1 MAAAIETKLYVTNF
15 PSSATRQQLQQFFS
29 RFGRVQECAIMWNS
43 YAFVHYATME
53 EARRALDQSNGA
65 MFLNR
70 KLIVQLSTSRFRP
83 QPKEA
88 NNSLS
93 QPPKQLMVMP
103 TPPSPSSSSSSVA
116 YHHLT
121 NGGGSTTKQQQQ
133 PNTLTQQ
140 YSNEVNY
147 DMLTGYDAQQ
157 SSSPLPE
164 RPNYFPNTYRPP
176 SPFYFSQDLNNGYY
190 SQYPN
195 LPMDRMTPSPLS
207 LQLNKMNQMKSNKN
221 IKTGKIQSCVGFKLI
236 GFLFQ
241 DIGTNGEIPKLY
253 CTNLPE
259 NCKAHDLQHLFSP
272 FGHVVDC
279 VILWDY
285 YAFVTFKTFTEA
297 EQAMRVLHGY
307 TWKDRRLIVEWSRA
321 SGRRQQQQQQL
332 PPSPTVTTSRL
343 GSFGSEVS
351 TPPSPRSRPSTL
363 LSHQSA
369 SNGQFYGNN
378 SPKILSPL
386 KSQSPHH
393 TFSQNLAMMS
403 MIQQQQQQQSVLS
416 HHHSSMPF
424 GPYSNRSN
432 VETLINENQPIFD
445 SLTNSSSAHRLNL
458 SPFLES
464 NGSNSNALFSA
475 SSDLPPPSSSSSSP
489 VSTTKVYQPSDIV
502 ALLEPLSS
510 NVPTNTKSADNS
522 IINDITNTLS
532 STSTNIQPT
541 CSSTVAAAAAAALF
555 QENLLSS
562 LFGSLE
568 PFSKLFPVD
577 EQSSTPATSRYHHL
591 LPASP
596 LLTTAPDSSHHPVY
610 YGHNTSW
617 H

>member
-43 YAFVHYATME
+43 YAFVHYATMD

-88 NNSLS
+88 NNSLA
-93 QPPKQLMVMP
+93 QPPKQLMVMS
-103 TPPSPSSSSSSVA
+103 TPPSSSSSSSIT
-116 YHHLT
+116 YQHLP
-121 NGGGSTTKQQQQ
+121 NGGGSTNNQQQQQQ

-140 YSNEVNY
+140 YPNEVNY
-147 DMLTGYDAQQ
+147 DMLAGYNAQH
-157 SSSPLPE
+157 SSAVSDG
-164 RPNYFPNTYRPP
+164 NNFFSNTYRPP
-176 SPFYFSQDLNNGYY
+176 SPFYLSQEMNNGYY

-195 LPMDRMTPSPLS
+195 LSMDRMTPSPLS
-207 LQLNKMNQMKSNKN
+207 VQLNKMNSIKSNKN
-221 IKTGKIQSCVGFKLI
+221 LKT
-236 GFLFQ
+236 

-259 NCKAHDLQHLFSP
+259 NCKAHDLENLFSS
-272 FGHVVDC
+272 FGHVIDC

-285 YAFVTFKTFTEA
+285 YAFVTYKTFIEA
-297 EQAMRVLHGY
+297 DRALHTLHGY

-321 SGRRQQQQQQL
+321 SGRRQQQTS
-332 PPSPTVTTSRL
+332 PSPTATTSGI
-343 GSFGSEVS
+343 GSFGSELS

-363 LSHQSA
+363 LSHQA
-369 SNGQFYGNN
+369 VSNGQFYGNN
-378 SPKILSPL
+378 SPKVLSPL

-393 TFSQNLAMMS
+393 TFNQNLAMMS
-403 MIQQQQQQQSVLS
+403 MIQQQQQQPVLHHHHH
-416 HHHSSMPF
+416 HHHSSLPF
-424 GPYSNRSN
+424 GAYTNRNN

-445 SLTNSSSAHRLNL
+445 SLTNSSSTHHLDL
-458 SPFLES
+458 SPFIDS
-464 NGSNSNALFSA
+464 NTSNSNARFPT
-475 SSDLPPPSSSSSSP
+475 SSDLPPPSSP
-489 VSTTKVYQPSDIV
+489 ASTTNVYQPSDIA

-510 NVPTNTKSADNS
+510 NISTNTKSTENS
-522 IINDITNTLS
+522 IINDITNTFS
-532 STSTNIQPT
+532 PTAVNIQSS
-541 CSSTVAAAAAAALF
+541 CSSTAAAAAAAAALF

-577 EQSSTPATSRYHHL
+577 EQSSTSSTSRYHHL

-596 LLTTAPDSSHHPVY
+596 LLTTAPDNSHHPIY
-610 YGHNTSW
+610 CGHNTSW

>member
-88 NNSLS
+88 TNPLS
-93 QPPKQLMVMP
+93 QPPKQLMVMTNP
-103 TPPSPSSSSSSVA
+103 SSSSVA

-121 NGGGSTTKQQQQ
+121 NGGGSTIKQQQQQQQQQQQ
-133 PNTLTQQ
+133 PNPLTQQ

-147 DMLTGYDAQQ
+147 DMMTGYNPQC
-157 SSSPLPE
+157 SSPILQDG
-164 RPNYFPNTYRPP
+164 NNFFPNTYRPP
-176 SPFYFSQDLNNGYY
+176 SPFYLSQELNNGYY
-190 SQYPN
+190 SQYSN
-195 LPMDRMTPSPLS
+195 IQMDRMTPSPLS
-207 LQLNKMNQMKSNKN
+207 IQLNKLNHIKSNKN
-221 IKTGKIQSCVGFKLI
+221 NIKT
-236 GFLFQ
+236 

-253 CTNLPE
+253 CTNLPD
-259 NCKAHDLQHLFSP
+259 NCKANDLQRLFST
-272 FGHVVDC
+272 FGQVIDC

-285 YAFVTFKTFTEA
+285 YAFVTFKSFPEA
-297 EQAMRVLHGY
+297 EHALHTLHGY

-321 SGRRQQQQQQL
+321 SGRRQQQQTS
-332 PPSPTVTTSRL
+332 PSPTTPRL

-393 TFSQNLAMMS
+393 TFNQNLAMMS
-403 MIQQQQQQQSVLS
+403 IIQQQQQPVLHH
-416 HHHSSMPF
+416 HHHSSMPY
-424 GPYSNRSN
+424 GTYSNRNN
-432 VETLINENQPIFD
+432 VESLINENQPIFD
-445 SLTNSSSAHRLNL
+445 GLTNSSSNHRLDL
-458 SPFLES
+458 SPFIDS
-464 NGSNSNALFSA
+464 NTSNSNTLFS
-475 SSDLPPPSSSSSSP
+475 SSCELPSPSSP
-489 VSTTKVYQPSDIV
+489 VSITNVYQPSDIA
-502 ALLEPLSS
+502 ALLEPSSS
-510 NVPTNTKSADNS
+510 NVSINTKSTENS
-522 IINDITNTLS
+522 RINDITNTLS
-532 STSTNIQPT
+532 SQSTNIQSS
-541 CSSTVAAAAAAALF
+541 CSSTAAAAAAAALF

-568 PFSKLFPVD
+568 PFSKLFPID
-577 EQSSTPATSRYHHL
+577 EQSTTTSNSRYNHI
-591 LPASP
+591 LPTSSP
-596 LLTTAPDSSHHPVY
+596 LLTTAPDNSHYPIY
-610 YGHNTSW
+610 YGHNNSW